1 MSTVTQETKPS
12 KSKYLWIGIIVIV
25 AIVGGIFVAFN
36 APSGSS
42 DVGAVAGEGG
52 SGSLEPAPIAGHPA
66 PDFTLST
73 LDGEQVSLSDFRGQP
88 VIINF
93 WATWCGPCRIEMPEF
108 QEAFSEHES
117 DGLVV
122 LGVNLTERDSVNAVP
137 AFLEEFGLT
146 FPVVLDADGDV
157 ANTYKVFGQPAS
169 IFVDQNGDVHQ
180 VFYGPVNKAF
190 IDARVSE
197 LLGS

>member
-1 MSTVTQETKPS
+1 MSTISQNSGPS
-12 KSKYLWIGIIVIV
+12 RSRFLWLGIIVII
-25 AIVGGIFVAFN
+25 ALVGGIFVAFN
-36 APSGSS
+36 AASGNDDVTTVSDAANSS
-42 DVGAVAGEGG
+42 G
-52 SGSLEPAPIAGHPA
+52 LEPAPIAGHPA
-66 PDFTLST
+66 PDFTLRT
-73 LDGEQVSLSDFRGQP
+73 LDGDQVSLSDFRGQP

-108 QEAFSEHES
+108 QEAFAEHQA
-117 DGLVV
+117 DGLIV

-137 AFLEEFGLT
+137 GFLDEFGLT
-146 FPVVLDADGDV
+146 FPVVLDEAGEV

-190 IDARVSE
+190 IDARVGE

>member
-1 MSTVTQETKPS
+1 MSTISQNSGPS
-12 KSKYLWIGIIVIV
+12 RSRFLWLGTIVII
-25 AIVGGIFVAFN
+25 ALVGGIFVAFN
-36 APSGSS
+36 AASGNDDVTTVSDAANSS
-42 DVGAVAGEGG
+42 G
-52 SGSLEPAPIAGHPA
+52 LEPAPIAGHPA
-66 PDFTLST
+66 PDFTLRT
-73 LDGEQVSLSDFRGQP
+73 LDGDQVSLSDFRGQP

-108 QEAFSEHES
+108 QEAFAEHQA
-117 DGLVV
+117 DGLIV
-122 LGVNLTERDSVNAVP
+122 LGVNLTERDSINAVP
-137 AFLEEFGLT
+137 GFLDEFGLT
-146 FPVVLDADGDV
+146 FPVVLDEAGEV

-190 IDARVSE
+190 IDARVGE